1 MNENEEPVESS
12 ALPYADRDC
21 VAAFLEDMRTA
32 PLFQCEHLAEFP
44 HLIGARE
51 MCAPNVVRC
60 FACAALDLSD
70 LAYAC
75 HCCGAQEP
83 TTTLLLAAS
92 TTGVRCSA
100 SLCSLCVGLAPP
112 KSGASSGLSDI

>member
-1 MNENEEPVESS
+1 MNENDEPVESS
-12 ALPYADRDC
+12 ELPYAGRDC
-21 VAAFLEDMRTA
+21 VAAFLEDMETA

-75 HCCGAQEP
+75 HCCGTPEP
-83 TTTLLLAAS
+83 TATLLLAVS

-100 SLCSLCVGLAPP
+100 SLCGLCLSLVPLRNRR
-112 KSGASSGLSDI
+112 S